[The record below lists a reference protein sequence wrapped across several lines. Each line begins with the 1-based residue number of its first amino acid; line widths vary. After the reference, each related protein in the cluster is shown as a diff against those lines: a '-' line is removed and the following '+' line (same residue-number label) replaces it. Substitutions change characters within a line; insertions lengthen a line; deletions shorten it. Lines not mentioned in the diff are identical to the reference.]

1 MAAPMG
7 LAGPRLAAGEAIAT
21 SAVVLQA
28 EATAMS
34 AVAGLE
40 AATATDVVADLE
52 AVTALNAVVALEVE
66 IVLKVAADLVA
77 VTVSSAMG
85 LRGIAATGLIP
96 RGDPVA
102 GLTALG
108 VTIALIVVLVRIAR
122 TAVVV
127 QLPVMAALQATPIV
141 NRKLKA

>member
-21 SAVVLQA
+21 SAV
-28 EATAMS
+28 
-34 AVAGLE
+34 
-40 AATATDVVADLE
+40 ADLE
-52 AVTALNAVVALEVE
+52 AVTALNAVADLEAATDLNAVVALE
-66 IVLKVAADLVA
+66 A

-96 RGDPVA
+96 RVAPVA

>member
-21 SAVVLQA
+21 SAV
-28 EATAMS
+28 
-34 AVAGLE
+34 
-40 AATATDVVADLE
+40 ADLE
-52 AVTALNAVVALEVE
+52 AVTASNAVADLEVATALNAVVALEAVTASNA
-66 IVLKVAADLVA
+66 VADLEAATALNAVVALEA
-77 VTVSSAMG
+77 VTVSSATG

-96 RGDPVA
+96 RVAPVA

>member
-21 SAVVLQA
+21 N
-28 EATAMS
+28 
-34 AVAGLE
+34 AVAALE
-40 AATATDVVADLE
+40 AATVLNAVADLE
-52 AVTALNAVVALEVE
+52 AVTVLNAVADLEAATALNAVVALE
-66 IVLKVAADLVA
+66 A

-96 RGDPVA
+96 RVAPVA

>member
-21 SAVVLQA
+21 SAVA
-28 EATAMS
+28 D
-34 AVAGLE
+34 LE
-40 AATATDVVADLE
+40 AATASNAVADLE
-52 AVTALNAVVALEVE
+52 AVTALNAV
-66 IVLKVAADLVA
+66 ADLVA
-77 VTVSSAMG
+77 VTVSSATG

-96 RGDPVA
+96 RVAPVA

>member
-21 SAVVLQA
+21 SAVA
-28 EATAMS
+28 A
-34 AVAGLE
+34 LE
-40 AATATDVVADLE
+40 AATASNAVAALEAATVLNAVADLE
-52 AVTALNAVVALEVE
+52 AVTVLNAVADLEAATALNAVVALE
-66 IVLKVAADLVA
+66 A
-77 VTVSSAMG
+77 VSVSSAMG

-96 RGDPVA
+96 RVDPVA
-102 GLTALG
+102 GSTVLG

>member
-21 SAVVLQA
+21 SAVA
-28 EATAMS
+28 D
-34 AVAGLE
+34 LE
-40 AATATDVVADLE
+40 AATASNAVAALEAATVLNAVADLE
-52 AVTALNAVVALEVE
+52 AVTALNAVADLEAATALNAVVALE
-66 IVLKVAADLVA
+66 A

-96 RGDPVA
+96 RVAPVA

>member
-21 SAVVLQA
+21 SAVA
-28 EATAMS
+28 A
-34 AVAGLE
+34 LE
-40 AATATDVVADLE
+40 AATVLNAVADLE
-52 AVTALNAVVALEVE
+52 AVTVLNAVADLEAATALNAVVALE
-66 IVLKVAADLVA
+66 A

-96 RGDPVA
+96 RVDPVA

>member
-21 SAVVLQA
+21 SAVA
-28 EATAMS
+28 D
-34 AVAGLE
+34 LE
-40 AATATDVVADLE
+40 AATASNAVADLE
-52 AVTALNAVVALEVE
+52 AVTALNAVADLEAATALNAVVALE
-66 IVLKVAADLVA
+66 A
-77 VTVSSAMG
+77 VTVSSATG

-96 RGDPVA
+96 RVAPVA

-108 VTIALIVVLVRIAR
+108 ATIALIVVLVRIAR

>member
-1 MAAPMG
+1 M
-7 LAGPRLAAGEAIAT
+7 
-21 SAVVLQA
+21 
-28 EATAMS
+28 
-34 AVAGLE
+34 
-40 AATATDVVADLE
+40 
-52 AVTALNAVVALEVE
+52 
-66 IVLKVAADLVA
+66 KVAADLVA

-108 VTIALIVVLVRIAR
+108 VTIALIVVLVRIEQ

-127 QLPVMAALQATPIV
+127 QLPVTAALKASSIV

>member
-21 SAVVLQA
+21 SAVA
-28 EATAMS
+28 A
-34 AVAGLE
+34 LE
-40 AATATDVVADLE
+40 AATVLNAVAALE
-52 AVTALNAVVALEVE
+52 AATALNAVVALE
-66 IVLKVAADLVA
+66 A

-96 RGDPVA
+96 RVAPVA

>member
-1 MAAPMG
+1 M
-7 LAGPRLAAGEAIAT
+7 
-21 SAVVLQA
+21 SAVVVRA

-34 AVAGLE
+34 AVVALE
-40 AATATDVVADLE
+40 VATAMGAVADLE
-52 AVTALNAVVALEVE
+52 AVTALSAGVALAVEE
-66 IVLKVAADLVA
+66 IVLNVAAALVA
-77 VTVSSAMG
+77 GIVSSAMA

-96 RGDPVA
+96 RVDPVA
-102 GLTALG
+102 GLTVLG

-127 QLPVMAALQATPIV
+127 QLPVTAALKATSIG

>member
-21 SAVVLQA
+21 SAVA
-28 EATAMS
+28 A
-34 AVAGLE
+34 LE
-40 AATATDVVADLE
+40 AATASNAVAALEAATVLNAVADLE
-52 AVTALNAVVALEVE
+52 
-66 IVLKVAADLVA
+66 A

-96 RGDPVA
+96 RVAPVA

>member
-21 SAVVLQA
+21 SAVA
-28 EATAMS
+28 D
-34 AVAGLE
+34 LE
-40 AATATDVVADLE
+40 AATASNAVADLE
-52 AVTALNAVVALEVE
+52 AATALNAVVALVAVTALNAVVALE
-66 IVLKVAADLVA
+66 A
-77 VTVSSAMG
+77 VTVSSATG

-96 RGDPVA
+96 RVAPVA

>member
-7 LAGPRLAAGEAIAT
+7 LAGPRLAAGEA
-21 SAVVLQA
+21 
-28 EATAMS
+28 TAS
-34 AVAGLE
+34 NAVAVLE
-40 AATATDVVADLE
+40 AATVLNAVADLE
-52 AVTALNAVVALEVE
+52 AATALNAVVALE
-66 IVLKVAADLVA
+66 A

-96 RGDPVA
+96 RVAPVA

>member
-21 SAVVLQA
+21 SAVA
-28 EATAMS
+28 D
-34 AVAGLE
+34 LE
-40 AATATDVVADLE
+40 AATASNAVADLE
-52 AVTALNAVVALEVE
+52 AVTALNAVVALE
-66 IVLKVAADLVA
+66 A

-96 RGDPVA
+96 RVAPVA

>member
-21 SAVVLQA
+21 SAV
-28 EATAMS
+28 
-34 AVAGLE
+34 
-40 AATATDVVADLE
+40 ADLE
-52 AVTALNAVVALEVE
+52 AVTVLNAVAALEAATALNAVVALE
-66 IVLKVAADLVA
+66 A

-96 RGDPVA
+96 RVDPVA
-102 GLTALG
+102 GLTVLG

>member
-21 SAVVLQA
+21 SAVA
-28 EATAMS
+28 A
-34 AVAGLE
+34 LE
-40 AATATDVVADLE
+40 AATASNAVAALEAATVLNAVADLE
-52 AVTALNAVVALEVE
+52 AVTVLNAVADLEAATALNAVVALE
-66 IVLKVAADLVA
+66 A

-96 RGDPVA
+96 RVAPVA

>member
-21 SAVVLQA
+21 SAVA
-28 EATAMS
+28 D
-34 AVAGLE
+34 LE
-40 AATATDVVADLE
+40 AATVLNAVADLE
-52 AVTALNAVVALEVE
+52 AVTVLNAV
-66 IVLKVAADLVA
+66 ADLEA

-96 RGDPVA
+96 RVAPVA

-108 VTIALIVVLVRIAR
+108 VTIALIVVLVLIAR

-127 QLPVMAALQATPIV
+127 QLPVMVALQATPIV

>member
-21 SAVVLQA
+21 SAVA
-28 EATAMS
+28 A
-34 AVAGLE
+34 LE
-40 AATATDVVADLE
+40 AATASNAVAALEAATVLNAVADLE
-52 AVTALNAVVALEVE
+52 AATALNAVVALE
-66 IVLKVAADLVA
+66 A

-96 RGDPVA
+96 RVDPVA
-102 GLTALG
+102 GLTVLG

>member
-1 MAAPMG
+1 MIPPSWQLPVLAVLMAAPMG
-7 LAGPRLAAGEAIAT
+7 LAGPRLAAGEAIA
-21 SAVVLQA
+21 SNA
-28 EATAMS
+28 
-34 AVAGLE
+34 
-40 AATATDVVADLE
+40 VADLE
-52 AVTALNAVVALEVE
+52 AVTVLNAVADLEAATALNAVVALE
-66 IVLKVAADLVA
+66 A

-96 RGDPVA
+96 RVAPVA
-102 GLTALG
+102 GLTVLG